1 MTAQITIVGLGPGSL
16 GSVNTATLQAIKKI
30 TTCFVRTTRHPT
42 SHLVAEAISFDDEYE
57 RHDTFEAVYTA
68 IVSRLVDEAHK
79 HGEILYAVP
88 GSPLVLEQTVRLL
101 LNDKT
106 VEITLVPAMSFLD
119 IAWNELQIDPVDA
132 GVRLI
137 DGHRFAELAAG
148 ERGPLL
154 VAQCH
159 AQWVLSNIKLANESA
174 LGDEPVVILHH
185 LGLEDQRVIHTT
197 WENLDREIEP
207 DHLTTLYI
215 PQLAEPIAGELARLH
230 VLSRRLREQCPWDR
244 EQTHGSLVQYLLEET
259 YEVVDAINALDV
271 DDPSTDE
278 TLIDE
283 LGDLLYQVEF
293 HATIAEQQGRFS
305 IADVARSIHDKLVR
319 RHPHIFESALAE
331 SAQDVLAT
339 WDSVKQK
346 ERSEKTG
353 KTGKTGKTEKTVF
366 AGIAAAAPS
375 LMYASK
381 LQKRAAEH
389 GFDWPNS
396 DGAYDKIAEEL
407 AELREAVHAK
417 HDPQRSW
424 MELGDV
430 LFSVVNLSRHLGI
443 DAEVALRTAAEK
455 FKTRFEG
462 VDKLAE
468 HRSLDLSRCSLEQLD
483 ALWNEVKKNEML
495 K

>member
-42 SHLVAEAISFDDEYE
+42 AHLVADAVSFDDEYE
-57 RHDTFEAVYTA
+57 RYDTFEAVYTA
-68 IVSRLVDEAHK
+68 IVSRLVDEAHR

-132 GVRLI
+132 GVKLV

-148 ERGPLL
+148 EHGPLL

-271 DDPSTDE
+271 DDPLTDE
-278 TLIDE
+278 ALIDE

-319 RHPHIFESALAE
+319 RHPHIFPQVFTNTLAK

-346 ERSEKTG
+346 ERAEKTK
-353 KTGKTGKTEKTVF
+353 KTNNSVF

-407 AELREAVHAK
+407 AELREAEHAK
-417 HDPQRSW
+417 RDPQRSW

-443 DAEVALRTAAEK
+443 DAEVALHRAAEK

-462 VDKLAE
+462 VAKLAE
-468 HRSLDLSRCSLEQLD
+468 QRSLDLSRCSLEQLD
-483 ALWNEVKKNEML
+483 ALWNEIKKNEML
-495 K
+495 E